1 MQGVSM
7 NIVSGVTFRFWSFFS
22 AVLACALVLVFHGT
36 GKAELVDRVVA
47 VVNEDVITM
56 SEVNEEGKAFFQ
68 KITEQAPADEL
79 SAALRRGREDVLN
92 GLIDKKL
99 IAQEAAKQKVT
110 VSDEEL
116 DAAFKQMSATN
127 QMGPEEFRDKL
138 KKIGMTEAVY
148 RENLRNQ
155 ILQSKLLNYEVRSKI
170 IITDD
175 MILDYYDTHYTKQ
188 VAEGGYYLLQ
198 MGFVAKKDA
207 PNSGKADA
215 AAMLDAKK
223 RAERVRELVA
233 GGQDFS
239 SLAKKFSE
247 LPSAADGGNIGTFQ
261 AGEMADY
268 MKGAVTSLAPGQVSE
283 VVETPDG
290 YQFFKLLSS
299 QDGGVVVQAPYESVK
314 EEIKKTLYEETLKV
328 EFDAWVKKI
337 RESAYIKK
345 M

>member
-1 MQGVSM
+1 M
-7 NIVSGVTFRFWSFFS
+7 NILSGVKFRYRSVLS
-22 AVLACALVLVFHGT
+22 AVIAVFLILVLPGF

-56 SEVNEEGKAFFQ
+56 SDVNEEGKAFFQ
-68 KITEQAPADEL
+68 KITEQAPSDEL
-79 SAALRRGREDVLN
+79 AAALRRAREDVLN

-99 IAQEAAKQKVT
+99 IAQEAAKQKV
-110 VSDEEL
+110 VVADEEL
-116 DAAFKQMSATN
+116 DAAFKQMSVN
-127 QMGPEEFRDKL
+127 NKMSPEQFRDQL

-175 MILDYYDTHYTKQ
+175 MILDYYDTHYTNQ

-198 MGFVAKKDA
+198 MGFVAKKESQD
-207 PNSGKADA
+207 SGKPDA
-215 AAMLDAKK
+215 AAKLDAKK
-223 RAERVRELVA
+223 RAERVHELVKN
-233 GGQDFS
+233 GQDFS
-239 SLAKKFSE
+239 TLAKKFSE

-261 AGEMADY
+261 KEEMADY
-268 MKGAVTSLAPGQVSE
+268 MRAAVTALNPGEVSQ

-299 QDGGVVVQAPYESVK
+299 QDGGIVVQAPYDSVK
-314 EEIKKTLYEETLKV
+314 EEIKRQLYEEKLKV
-328 EFDAWVKKI
+328 EFDAWVTKI
-337 RESAYIKK
+337 REAAYIKK

>member
-1 MQGVSM
+1 MK
-7 NIVSGVTFRFWSFFS
+7 IHSGVKFRYRSVLS
-22 AVLACALVLVFHGT
+22 AVIAGLLLLVLPVL

-56 SEVNEEGKAFFQ
+56 SDVNEEGKAFFQ
-68 KITEQAPADEL
+68 KITEQAPSDEL
-79 SAALRRGREDVLN
+79 ASALRRAREDVLN

-110 VSDEEL
+110 VTDEEL
-116 DAAFKQMSATN
+116 DAAFKQMSVSN
-127 QMGPEEFRDKL
+127 KMSPEQFRDQL

-175 MILDYYDTHYTKQ
+175 MILDYYDTHYTNQ

-198 MGFVAKKDA
+198 MGFVAKKESQESQD
-207 PNSGKADA
+207 SGKPDA
-215 AAMLDAKK
+215 AAKLDAKK
-223 RAERVRELVA
+223 RAERVHELVKN
-233 GGQDFS
+233 GQDFS
-239 SLAKKFSE
+239 TLAKKFSE

-261 AGEMADY
+261 KEEMAEY
-268 MKGAVTSLAPGQVSE
+268 MRVAVTALTPGEVSQ

-299 QDGGVVVQAPYESVK
+299 QDGGIVVQAPYDSVK
-314 EEIKKTLYEETLKV
+314 EEIKKQLYEEKLKV
-328 EFDAWVKKI
+328 EFDAWVTKI
-337 RESAYIKK
+337 REAAYIKK

>member
-1 MQGVSM
+1 M
-7 NIVSGVTFRFWSFFS
+7 NILSGVKSRYRTVLS
-22 AVLACALVLVFHGT
+22 AVIAGFLLLVLPGI

-56 SEVNEEGKAFFQ
+56 SDVNEEGKAFFQ

-79 SAALRRGREDVLN
+79 ASALRRAREDVLN

-99 IAQEAAKQKVT
+99 IAQEAARQKVT
-110 VSDEEL
+110 VADEEL
-116 DAAFKQMSATN
+116 DAAFKQMSAN
-127 QMGPEEFRDKL
+127 NKMSPEQFRDQL
-138 KKIGMTEAVY
+138 KRIGMTEPVY

-175 MILDYYDTHYTKQ
+175 MVLDYYDTHYTNQ

-198 MGFVAKKDA
+198 MGFVAKKESRD
-207 PNSGKADA
+207 SGKPDA
-215 AAMLDAKK
+215 AAKLDAKK
-223 RAERVRELVA
+223 RAERVHELVKN
-233 GGQDFS
+233 GQDFS
-239 SLAKKFSE
+239 TLAKKFSE

-261 AGEMADY
+261 KEEMAEY
-268 MKGAVTSLAPGQVSE
+268 MRTAVTALTPGEVSQ

-299 QDGGVVVQAPYESVK
+299 QDGGIVVQAPYDSVK
-314 EEIKKTLYEETLKV
+314 EEIKRQLYEEKLKV
-328 EFDAWVKKI
+328 EFEAWVTKI
-337 RESAYIKK
+337 REAAYIKK

>member
-1 MQGVSM
+1 M
-7 NIVSGVTFRFWSFFS
+7 NIVKFRYPSVLS
-22 AVLACALVLVFHGT
+22 AVIAIFWIFILPCA

-56 SEVNEEGKAFFQ
+56 SDVNEEGKAFFQ

-79 SAALRRGREDVLN
+79 ASALRRAREDVLN

-110 VSDEEL
+110 VTDEEL
-116 DAAFKQMSATN
+116 DAAFKQMSVN
-127 QMGPEEFRDKL
+127 NRMSPEQFRDQL

-175 MILDYYDTHYTKQ
+175 MVLDYYDTHYTKQ
-188 VAEGGYYLLQ
+188 VEQGGYYLLQ
-198 MGFVAKKDA
+198 MGFVAKKESRSSEK
-207 PNSGKADA
+207 PDA
-215 AAMLDAKK
+215 AAMLDARK
-223 RAERVRELVA
+223 RAERVHELVKS
-233 GGQDFS
+233 GQDFS
-239 SLAKKFSE
+239 TLAKKFSE

-261 AGEMADY
+261 KEEMADY
-268 MKGAVTSLAPGQVSE
+268 MRDAVTSLTPGEVSQ

-299 QDGGVVVQAPYESVK
+299 LDGGVVVQAPYDSVK
-314 EEIKKTLYEETLKV
+314 EEIKRQLYEEKLKV
-328 EFDAWVKKI
+328 EFDAWVRKI
-337 RESAYIKK
+337 RESAYINK

>member
-1 MQGVSM
+1 M
-7 NIVSGVTFRFWSFFS
+7 NIVSGITFRCWSFFS

-79 SAALRRGREDVLN
+79 SAALRRAREDVLN

-198 MGFVAKKDA
+198 MGFVAKRDA
-207 PNSGKADA
+207 RNSDAQNSGKADA
-215 AAMLDAKK
+215 AAMLEAKK
-223 RAERVRELVA
+223 RAERVRELVES
-233 GGQDFS
+233 GQDFS

-261 AGEMADY
+261 VEEMADY

-314 EEIKKTLYEETLKV
+314 EEIKKTLYEEKLKV